1 MDANTF
7 DKKPLKIIGST
18 GIEHPIEC
26 YVDPNYEFIT
36 YPNTN
41 GSKTGHVVF
50 AELKP
55 HDGLLPVFKFRWDH
69 GDKVV
74 DVDIFQKNGS
84 RNDLWNIEDYRGHHA
99 DQINEVKYEYSFLI
113 EIPGRKIFEGS
124 IKVGLLIGLNL
135 HDNLRISEKADI
147 KII

>member
-1 MDANTF
+1 MDQNKF
-7 DKKPLKIIGST
+7 VKKSIKIIGST
-18 GIEHPIEC
+18 GIEHSIEC
-26 YVDPNYEFIT
+26 YVDPDYEFKT
-36 YPNTN
+36 YPDTS

-55 HDGLLPVFKFRWDH
+55 HDGLLPVFKLRWDH

-74 DVDIFQKNGS
+74 DVDVFQKNEP
-84 RNDLWNIEDYRGHHA
+84 RNDLWNLEGYKGHHA
-99 DQINEVKYEYSFLI
+99 DKIDEMNYEYSFLI
-113 EIPGRKIFEGS
+113 KIPGRKIFEVS

-135 HDNLRISEKADI
+135 HDNLHISEKNDI